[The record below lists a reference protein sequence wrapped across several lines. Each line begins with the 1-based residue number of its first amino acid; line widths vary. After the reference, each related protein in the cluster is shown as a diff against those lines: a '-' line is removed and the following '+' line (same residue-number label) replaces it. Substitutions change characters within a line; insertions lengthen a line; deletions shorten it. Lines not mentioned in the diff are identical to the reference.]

1 METQELTYSMRGDW
15 LSFSKKTLIIL
26 LPFSGFKIT
35 VKRGS
40 GEKLKTSLKEEEDF
54 FVVIIIRQVPR

>member
-1 METQELTYSMRGDW
+1 MRGDW
-15 LSFSKKTLIIL
+15 LSFSKKTLIII

-40 GEKLKTSLKEEEDF
+40 GEKLKNSLKEEEDF